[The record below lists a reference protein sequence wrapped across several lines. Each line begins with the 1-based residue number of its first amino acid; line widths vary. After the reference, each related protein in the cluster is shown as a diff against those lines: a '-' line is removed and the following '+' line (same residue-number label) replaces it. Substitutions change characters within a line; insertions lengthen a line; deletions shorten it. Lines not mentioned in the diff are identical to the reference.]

1 MRHRSNELR
10 KYFRF
15 VKILLVHNFYGST
28 APSGENTA
36 FVSEANLLR
45 NRGHL
50 IVEFTRHSDELLN
63 QGLFG
68 RVRGALGTVWNP
80 VSLHKLK
87 SALREIQPEI
97 VHVHNTF
104 PILSPSVL
112 YATRDLN
119 IPTVMTL
126 HNYRIGCS
134 AATALRNDQPCT
146 LCLDK
151 KSVLPALR
159 YGCYRDNRIATLPI
173 SLMIAVHRA
182 KNTWKKNVDAFV
194 TLTEFQREKMAQFGI
209 PEASLFV
216 KPQFLENPPEPLPW
230 RQRES
235 KAVFIG
241 RLYAAKGVHILID
254 SWKKWGKD
262 AVPLEIIGDGP
273 MKSELISV
281 ARASDAASSISFL
294 GNLSYAEA
302 MKRLSSAKLLIVPS
316 LCFEGFPMVVQEAYA
331 YGVPVAASNIG
342 SLPHLVA
349 ENRTGALF
357 VPGNA
362 ENLLA
367 SVQPLLADDNQL
379 HILGVEA
386 KKEFDLKYTAGKN
399 YDILMSIY
407 ALAATHRRAKL
418 N

>member
-1 MRHRSNELR
+1 M
-10 KYFRF
+10 
-15 VKILLVHNFYGST
+15 KIFLVHNFYGST

-36 FVSEANLLR
+36 FVSEASLLR
-45 NRGHL
+45 NRGHS
-50 IVEFTRHSDELLN
+50 IVEFTRNSDELLH
-63 QGLFG
+63 QGLYG
-68 RVRGALGTVWNP
+68 TVRGALGTVWNP
-80 VSLHKLK
+80 LSLRKLK
-87 SALREIQPEI
+87 SALREIKPEI

-112 YATRDLN
+112 YATSDLD

-134 AATALRNDQPCT
+134 AATALRKDEPCT

-159 YGCYRDNRIATLPI
+159 YGCYRDSRIATLPV
-173 SLMIAVHRA
+173 SLMIALHRA
-182 KNTWKKNVDAFV
+182 KNTWKKNIDAFI
-194 TLTEFQREKMAQFGI
+194 TLTEFQREKMIQFGI

-230 RQRES
+230 QRRES

-241 RLYAAKGVHILID
+241 RLYPAKGIHILID
-254 SWKKWGKD
+254 SWKKWGKS
-262 AVPLEIIGDGP
+262 AAPLEIIGDGP
-273 MKSELISV
+273 MRNELMNAAGKSE
-281 ARASDAASSISFL
+281 AASSISFL
-294 GNLSYAEA
+294 GNLSHAEA
-302 MKRLSSAKLLIVPS
+302 MRRLSSAKLLILPS

-331 YGVPVAASNIG
+331 YGVPIAASNIG
-342 SLPHLVA
+342 SLPYLIP
-349 ENRTGALF
+349 ENRSGTLF

-362 ENLLA
+362 ESLLA
-367 SVQPLLADDNQL
+367 SVQPLLADDKQL
-379 HILGVEA
+379 RLLGAQA
-386 KKEFDLKYTAGKN
+386 KQEFDSKYTAGKN

-407 ALAATHRRAKL
+407 ASAAAHRGAKL

>member
-1 MRHRSNELR
+1 
-10 KYFRF
+10 

-36 FVSEANLLR
+36 FVAEASLLR
-45 NRGHL
+45 NRGHS
-50 IVEFTRHSDELLN
+50 IVEFTRHSDELLH
-63 QGLFG
+63 QGLYG
-68 RVRGALGTVWNP
+68 TVRGALGTIWNP
-80 VSLHKLK
+80 VSLRKLK
-87 SALREIQPEI
+87 STLRDIRPEI

-112 YATRDLN
+112 YATSDLN

-134 AATALRNDQPCT
+134 AATALRKDEPCT

-159 YGCYRDNRIATLPI
+159 YGCYRDSRIATLPV
-173 SLMIAVHRA
+173 SLMIALHNA
-182 KNTWKKNVDAFV
+182 KNTWKKNVDAFI

-230 RQRES
+230 QRRES

-241 RLYAAKGVHILID
+241 RLYTAKGIHILID
-254 SWKKWGKD
+254 SWKKWGKN
-262 AVPLEIIGDGP
+262 AAPLEIIGDGP
-273 MKSELISV
+273 MRNELMSAAGKSE
-281 ARASDAASSISFL
+281 AAGSISFL
-294 GNLSYAEA
+294 GNLSHAEA
-302 MKRLSSAKLLIVPS
+302 MRKLSSAKLLILPS

-331 YGVPVAASNIG
+331 YGVPIAASNIG
-342 SLPHLVA
+342 SLPHLIA
-349 ENRTGALF
+349 ENRTGTLF
-357 VPGNA
+357 TPGNA
-362 ENLLA
+362 ESLLA
-367 SVQPLLADDNQL
+367 SVQPLLADDKQL
-379 HILGVEA
+379 RILGAQA
-386 KKEFDLKYTAGKN
+386 KQEFDSKYTAGKN

-407 ALAATHRRAKL
+407 ASAAAHRGAKL